1 MTREQ
6 RKQIE
11 QEKEQRKK
19 ERRCLLI
26 RMVIAAMLFLFLS
39 IAAYK
44 DISFRGITKDSLRYS
59 LENRETWNKMVSHVA
74 AQIDKIKE

>member
-6 RKQIE
+6 KRQLE
-11 QEKEQRKK
+11 QEKEQRRK

-44 DISFRGITKDSLRYS
+44 DLSFHGITKDALRCS
-59 LENRETWNKMVSHVA
+59 LEDRRTWNKVVSHVA